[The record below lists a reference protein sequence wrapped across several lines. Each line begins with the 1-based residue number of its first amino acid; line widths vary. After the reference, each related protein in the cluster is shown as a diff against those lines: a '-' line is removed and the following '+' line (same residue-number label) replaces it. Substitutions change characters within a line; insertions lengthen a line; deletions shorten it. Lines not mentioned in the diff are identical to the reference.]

1 MNNGLSSLNNSS
13 TNEVKNSAPQKE
25 LSLEEQ
31 LKLVNLK
38 KIKVEEKFGLEYK
51 KKMEA
56 EKKNNENNN
65 SSSGGGNF
73 MAQLRN
79 VKLKKIGK

>member
-1 MNNGLSSLNNSS
+1 
-13 TNEVKNSAPQKE
+13 
-25 LSLEEQ
+25 
-31 LKLVNLK
+31 
-38 KIKVEEKFGLEYK
+38 
-51 KKMEA
+51 MEA